1 MSSLGKALT
10 LIAIVL
16 LAGVGLVIWK
26 AKVGGHEAEGL
37 TKLSKE
43 DMEMIFKDAPP
54 QTLKRIAEDPEAKKQ
69 VIESI
74 QKFLALAEE
83 ARRTGLAEKP
93 ENKEILEN
101 IREQIV
107 AVSYDREK
115 NKDKEQMPPFSMI
128 SKEEVDAYFQK
139 PGNAQKFDEF
149 INKQIEAAK
158 KDGRIPENFEVPA
171 EQLEQAKE
179 QYAKVKIYA
188 DEAETNWSKLPEQ
201 FKHETELQVKLQQA
215 QFLAQKYSSEELAK
229 KVTATDEEVNQY
241 LAAHPEEGKIL
252 TEKKAKAEEI
262 LKRAKAGEDFAKLA
276 EENSE
281 DPGSKKDGGLY
292 KEVGK
297 GDMVP
302 EFENA
307 ALGLQPG
314 QIADSI
320 IESKFGYHIIKLER
334 KGVTK
339 GADGQ
344 EKETYDAR
352 HILLTTTAAGDPTNP
367 MSQPVPLKDKIKA
380 QIEKEK
386 EEKLTDEILK
396 RNPIEVAQDFQITV
410 PPMPAQPEGM
420 PPGMNLDPKQM
431 EELQRQLKAAQE
443 KQGAKKTPTEKPEPK
458 KPEPKK

>member
-1 MSSLGKALT
+1 MSSLGKALI

-16 LAGVGLVIWK
+16 LAGIGLVIWK
-26 AKVGGHEAEGL
+26 AKVGGHESAGL
-37 TKLSKE
+37 TKLTKE

-54 QTLKRIAEDPEAKKQ
+54 QALKRLAEDPAIKKQ
-69 VIESI
+69 AIESV

-83 ARRTGLAEKP
+83 ARRTGYADKP
-93 ENKEILEN
+93 ENKEMLEN
-101 IREQIV
+101 IRDQII

-128 SKEEVDAYFQK
+128 SKEETDAYFQK
-139 PGNAQKFDEF
+139 AGNAQTFDEF
-149 INKQIEAAK
+149 IKKQIEGAK

-179 QYAKVKIYA
+179 QYAKVQIYA
-188 DEAETNWSKLPEQ
+188 DEAEKNWSTLPEQ
-201 FKHETELQVKLQQA
+201 FKRETELQVKLQQA
-215 QFLAQKYSSEELAK
+215 QFLAQQYSSEELAK
-229 KVTATDEEVNQY
+229 KVTATDAEVDQY

-252 TEKKAKAEEI
+252 AEKKAKAEEI

-276 EENSE
+276 EENTE

-302 EFENA
+302 EFENT

-314 QIADSI
+314 QVADSVV
-320 IESKFGYHIIKLER
+320 ESKFGYHIIKLER
-334 KGVTK
+334 KGMSK

-352 HILLTTTAAGDPTNP
+352 HILLTTTFGDPTNP

-380 QIEKEK
+380 EIEKEK
-386 EEKLTDEILK
+386 EKKLTDEILA

-431 EELQRQLKAAQE
+431 EELQKQLKAAQE
-443 KQGAKKTPTEKPEPK
+443 SQGAGKTPVEKPALK

>member
-26 AKVGGHEAEGL
+26 AKVGGHAESAGL

-69 VIESI
+69 VIESV

-83 ARRTGLAEKP
+83 ARRTGLADKP
-93 ENKEILEN
+93 ENKALLET
-101 IREQIV
+101 IREQIL
-107 AVSYDREK
+107 AVNYDREK

-128 SKEEVDAYFQK
+128 PKEEVDAYFQK
-139 PGNAQKFDEF
+139 AGNQQKFDSYIKE
-149 INKQIEAAK
+149 QIDNAK
-158 KDGRIPENFEVPA
+158 KAGRIPENFEVPP

-188 DEAETNWSKLPEQ
+188 EEAEKNWSTLPEP
-201 FKHETELQVKLQQA
+201 FKRETELQIKLQQA
-215 QFLAQKYSSEELAK
+215 QYLAQQYSSEVLAK
-229 KVTATDEEVNQY
+229 QVTATDAEVDQY
-241 LAAHPEEGKIL
+241 LAAHPEEGKVL
-252 TEKKAKAEEI
+252 AEKKAKAEEI

-276 EENSE
+276 EENTE

-307 ALGLQPG
+307 ALALQPG
-314 QIADSI
+314 QVADSV

-334 KGVTK
+334 KGMTK

-352 HILLTTTAAGDPTNP
+352 HILLTTTSGDPTNP

-380 QIEKEK
+380 EIEKEK
-386 EEKLTDEILK
+386 EKKITDEILK
-396 RNPIEVAQDFQITV
+396 KNPIEVAQDFTITV

-443 KQGAKKTPTEKPEPK
+443 QQGAGKTPGEKPAPK